1 MNIFAI
7 GDLHLPG
14 RQDKPMDVFGSAW
27 ENHPQKIREAWRE
40 VVSEDDVV
48 LVPGDISWAMTLAD
62 AEDDLAYLG
71 SLPGRI
77 IMIRGNHDYWWS
89 GIGKVRRALPPN
101 VSAVQNDH
109 VQLTTEWAV
118 CGTRGWVV
126 PGGPGWEEQRDRPIY
141 DREQLRLEMSL
152 QSAVRAG
159 AKHIVAMLHFPP
171 VNDRHEPS
179 GFTRLL
185 ERFPVVHC
193 VYGHLHG
200 AAQRGALIGTHG
212 GVKYHLAA
220 CDAIGFR
227 PLFIDTI

>member
-1 MNIFAI
+1 TGRAGCRPLATGSPAWKWCTNRRRSGFSPRASGLCAPGICKRATRRAGPLNIFAI

-89 GIGKVRRALPPN
+89 G
-101 VSAVQNDH
+101 
-109 VQLTTEWAV
+109 
-118 CGTRGWVV
+118 
-126 PGGPGWEEQRDRPIY
+126 
-141 DREQLRLEMSL
+141 
-152 QSAVRAG
+152 
-159 AKHIVAMLHFPP
+159 
-171 VNDRHEPS
+171 
-179 GFTRLL
+179 
-185 ERFPVVHC
+185 
-193 VYGHLHG
+193 
-200 AAQRGALIGTHG
+200 
-212 GVKYHLAA
+212 
-220 CDAIGFR
+220 
-227 PLFIDTI
+227 